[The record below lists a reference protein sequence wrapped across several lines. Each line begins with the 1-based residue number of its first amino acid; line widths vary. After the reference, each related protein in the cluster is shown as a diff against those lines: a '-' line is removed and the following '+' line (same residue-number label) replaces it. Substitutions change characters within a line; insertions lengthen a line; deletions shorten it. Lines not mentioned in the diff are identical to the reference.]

1 MLQNLT
7 GWHALIVLA
16 TLVLLFGATKLP
28 ALAKSVGQS
37 MRILK
42 EEVTE
47 EDHQPAQQVQSV
59 GSAPPTVT
67 IPVADPAAGGTAGT
81 STS

>member
-7 GWHALIVLA
+7 GVHALLILAIVL
-16 TLVLLFGATKLP
+16 LVFGSTKLP

-42 EEVTE
+42 DEAREEARESGE
-47 EDHQPAQQVQSV
+47 EAGVRPA
-59 GSAPPTVT
+59 GPRDEIADRR
-67 IPVADPAAGGTAGT
+67 IP
-81 STS
+81 

>member
-7 GWHALIVLA
+7 GWHALVILAIVL
-16 TLVLLFGATKLP
+16 LVFGSTKLP

-42 EEVTE
+42 QEVHDESATVS
-47 EDHQPAQQVQSV
+47 PQSV
-59 GSAPPTVT
+59 TATAPTPAYETAAPASTMTTV
-67 IPVADPAAGGTAGT
+67 VGHRQ
-81 STS
+81 S

>member
-7 GWHALIVLA
+7 GWHALVILAIVL
-16 TLVLLFGATKLP
+16 LVFGSTKLP

-42 EEVTE
+42 QEVHDE
-47 EDHQPAQQVQSV
+47 PATAAPQSV
-59 GSAPPTVT
+59 AAAAPSTAYATADRAAASTTV
-67 IPVADPAAGGTAGT
+67 VGHRQ
-81 STS
+81 S